1 MIGKK
6 FDLDLVKIVD
16 KTESFICVDGEA
28 NMVGKKSENAD
39 ILKSKDAKKIVS
51 QKTINDSK
59 ADVAIKSLDQTTIVK
74 NGKDEIKKVDGKT
87 SI

>member
-6 FDLDLVKIVD
+6 FDLDLVKIVG

-28 NMVGKKSENAD
+28 NMVGKKPENVD
-39 ILKSKDAKKIVS
+39 ITKSKAAKKIVS

-59 ADVAIKSLDQTTIVK
+59 ADVAIKSLDLTTTVK
-74 NGKDEIKKVDGKT
+74 NGKNEIKKVDGKT

>member
-28 NMVGKKSENAD
+28 NMVGKKPENVD
-39 ILKSKDAKKIVS
+39 IMKSKTAKKIVS

-59 ADVAIKSLDQTTIVK
+59 ADVAIKSLDQTTTVK